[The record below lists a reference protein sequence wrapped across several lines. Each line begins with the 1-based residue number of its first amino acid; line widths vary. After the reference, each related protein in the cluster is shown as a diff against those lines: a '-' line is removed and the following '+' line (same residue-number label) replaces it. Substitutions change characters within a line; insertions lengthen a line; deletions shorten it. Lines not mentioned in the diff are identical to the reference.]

1 MYLTRIS
8 SIFNTLKQVLF
19 NPINI
24 YFDIFLPH
32 SIYCF
37 YNSTFLRL
45 TFKIYFIFTEEE
57 TESNRAALESNLK
70 SVRERLEIERQSVL
84 EYKTKLS
91 ASNNETTK
99 EQKLNQ
105 TATQEINTLTVR
117 KKIVKV

>member
-1 MYLTRIS
+1 MTSFYT
-8 SIFNTLKQVLF
+8 
-19 NPINI
+19 
-24 YFDIFLPH
+24 H

-45 TFKIYFIFTEEE
+45 TSKFIYFTEEE

-117 KKIVKV
+117 KKIVKVEISVF

>member
-1 MYLTRIS
+1 MTSFYT
-8 SIFNTLKQVLF
+8 
-19 NPINI
+19 
-24 YFDIFLPH
+24 H